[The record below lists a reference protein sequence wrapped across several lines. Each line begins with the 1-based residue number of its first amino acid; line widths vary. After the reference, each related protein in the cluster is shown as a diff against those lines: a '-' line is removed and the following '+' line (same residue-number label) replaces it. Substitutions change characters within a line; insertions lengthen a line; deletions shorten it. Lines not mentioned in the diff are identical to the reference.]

1 MAYDWSG
8 NTVKQQR
15 CDWVIIAALLALAI
29 VVMATPLAL
38 MRGATPTSVFDT
50 TAVDASPKL
59 AKL

>member
-15 CDWVIIAALLALAI
+15 CDWVIIAALVAVAI
-29 VVMATPLAL
+29 VVIATPLAL
-38 MRGATPTSVFDT
+38 MRGTAPTSIFEAT
-50 TAVDASPKL
+50 SIGASPKL